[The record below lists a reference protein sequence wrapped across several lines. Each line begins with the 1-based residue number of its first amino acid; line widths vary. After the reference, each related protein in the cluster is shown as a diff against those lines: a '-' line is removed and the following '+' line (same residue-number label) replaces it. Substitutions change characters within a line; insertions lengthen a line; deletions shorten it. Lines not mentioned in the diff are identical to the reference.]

1 MSPSLM
7 RPIRLRSESPGA
19 GRKVTWHELF
29 FDLAFVAAVSEV
41 GGPLASEYS
50 VAGLVRY
57 GLLLFLIWWA
67 WLGHTLYLNRFDTD
81 DLVQRLLTLVQ
92 IFGVGVMAI
101 NADGALDSRS
111 SAGFAAAYAGL
122 RIVLA
127 GEYLR
132 AMRVR
137 RARTFARRMTVGT
150 AAAAGL
156 WLASALTPAPI
167 RYVLWTLALVI
178 DVLTPIVAA
187 QDVSAVPPD
196 TSHLPERFGLFTI
209 ILLGESLVAV
219 MRGMKT
225 QDTWS
230 VAAASAALF
239 GMAMAFTLW
248 WWYFDGVDAAGERHV
263 HTRRD
268 GWALHAWTY
277 AHLPL
282 YLGIGVAGVG
292 MEHVIRF
299 ATTAPLHAAEAWML
313 CTGLAC
319 AMGAVTI
326 IAGTRPRPAG
336 EPDLR
341 RRLAAHGVL
350 AALTLAAGAI
360 GASVNPAVFLIVLV
374 GITLTQVGVSMLWMP
389 RGPVHGF
396 AGSQTA

>member
-1 MSPSLM
+1 MSQPLL
-7 RPIRLRSESPGA
+7 RPIRLRTESA
-19 GRKVTWHELF
+19 ASARKVTWQELF

-41 GGPLASEYS
+41 GGPLEADYS
-50 VAGLVRY
+50 AAGLLRY
-57 GLLLFLIWWA
+57 GFLLFLIWWA

-81 DLVQRLLTLVQ
+81 DLVQRLLTLAQ

-101 NADGALDSRS
+101 NADEALDSRS

-137 RARTFARRMTVGT
+137 RVRTFALYMALGT
-150 AAAAGL
+150 AGGAAL
-156 WLASALTPAPI
+156 WLSSALVPAPA
-167 RYVLWTLALVI
+167 RYSLWTLAFAVE
-178 DVLTPIVAA
+178 VLTPMLAA
-187 QDVSAVPPD
+187 RDLSAVPPD

-230 VAAASAALF
+230 VPAASAALF
-239 GMAMAFTLW
+239 GMAMAFTFW

-268 GWALHAWTY
+268 GWALHVWTY

-282 YLGIGVAGVG
+282 YLGIGVAAVG
-292 MEHVIRF
+292 MEHVIRY

-313 CTGLAC
+313 CAGLAC

-326 IAGTRPRPAG
+326 IADTHPRPAR
-336 EPDLR
+336 EVRRR
-341 RRLAAHGVL
+341 RRLAAHGGL
-350 AALTLAAGAI
+350 AALTLAAGAM
-360 GASVNPAVFLIVLV
+360 GALVNPALLLIILV
-374 GITLTQVGVSMLWMP
+374 VITLMQVIVSMLWMP
-389 RGPVHGF
+389 RSRVHAL
-396 AGSQTA
+396 AGT